1 MSIAK
6 RVCHERGWQLGSLV
20 GYQVALDK
28 VSSEDTRV
36 MFVTTGILLRK
47 LISQKDMTEY
57 THVILDEVS
66 AYYSKY
72 SQTRF

>member
-6 RVCHERGWQLGSLV
+6 RVCQERGWQLGSLV

-28 VSSEDTRV
+28 VNSEDTRV

-66 AYYSKY
+66 IV
-72 SQTRF
+72 